1 MYFPHCTRRLI
12 FLTVIV
18 FVVGLPC
25 KAAHA
30 DDKFRALNISG
41 THYSNACWKSE
52 QLKLWKVIS
61 GKVKDAPGAKRVL
74 HTILCV
80 PRTGPERAYL
90 ASLFPLKIREKAE
103 GTGQEPSFEVVR
115 RSDELIDGAMAAG
128 EAWSAEVEVEQER
141 IKLQYVPGE
150 ACMRGIALS
159 YRQAKWMIDEIS
171 EACD

>member
-18 FVVGLPC
+18 SVVGLPC
-25 KAAHA
+25 KAERVGN
-30 DDKFRALNISG
+30 KFRALNIYG
-41 THYSNACWKSE
+41 THYPNACLKSE
-52 QLKLWKVIS
+52 QLKLWKIIS
-61 GKVKDAPGAKRVL
+61 GKVKDAPKAKRAL
-74 HTILCV
+74 HAILCV
-80 PRTGPERAYL
+80 PRTSPERAYL
-90 ASLFPLKIREKAE
+90 ASLFPPKIREKAE

-115 RSDELIDGAMAAG
+115 RSDELIDGVMAAG
-128 EAWSAEVEVEQER
+128 EAWSAEVEIEHER
-141 IKLQYVPGE
+141 IRLQYVPDE